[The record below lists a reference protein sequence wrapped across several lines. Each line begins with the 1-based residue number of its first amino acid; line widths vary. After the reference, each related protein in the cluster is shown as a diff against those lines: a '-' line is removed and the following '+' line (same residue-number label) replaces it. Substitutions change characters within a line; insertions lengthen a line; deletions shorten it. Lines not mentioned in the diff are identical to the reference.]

1 MPELPE
7 VETIKRHLAPLLTDN
22 QIKTVLVRRA
32 DAVGYPDIKNFR
44 TGLEGKKIKQLVRRG
59 KYLIIHLHPHG
70 RLIFHLR
77 LSGHLRVVENN
88 DEIPAYERVR
98 LVFTSGRAL
107 SFIEPRVLGKVYYV
121 DGAGL
126 PSVLQGLGR
135 LGLEP
140 IDRRFN
146 GKYLRE
152 KLRGRRAKIKSLL
165 MDQRICAGVGNIYS
179 DEALFRAKI
188 RPTRRANTLKPDEI
202 NQLAQALRA
211 VLKSGIKWMG
221 TTMTDNR
228 YLQPDGARGEFQNQ
242 LRVFGKKGMP
252 CGICGRPIK
261 RLKLGNRSSYFCPRC
276 QH

>member
-77 LSGHLRVVENN
+77 LSGHLRVVNNN

-252 CGICGRPIK
+252 CDICGRPIK

-276 QH
+276 QP